1 MSESGHIFAFVPFT
15 LTSIVTLFSSSLSPV
30 LNDDDDDD
38 DDEQHI
44 PFVVELDRQAPLVS
58 SRINAGSTLLRHL
71 QVCS

>member
-30 LNDDDDDD
+30 LNDDD

-71 QVCS
+71 QVCF

>member
-30 LNDDDDDD
+30 LNDDDDD
-38 DDEQHI
+38 EQQI

-71 QVCS
+71 QVCF